1 MVLRQLEYLVALA
14 REKHFG
20 RAALACNV
28 SQPTLSAA
36 IRQLEEDLG
45 APIVECGHKF
55 HGLTAQGRAALEHAH
70 RMLAEADMLRRS
82 LRDMDKGLSGRLR
95 LGAIPTALPIVSHLT
110 GPFHARF
117 PNVLLTIL
125 SLTSQEIQ
133 RGIDDFELDAGLTY
147 LDNEPLENVLTKPI
161 YHEEYVFLT
170 PAAGPYAH
178 RRKISW
184 KEAAQAPLCLLTP
197 DMQNRR
203 IIDGIFRSVDA
214 QPKPSVET
222 NSIFNLCSHA
232 NSGLWSSIAP
242 RQLLQFF
249 GIPRQTRALELVE
262 PSARRTIGLIMSNR
276 HPPSPVARNL
286 FAMERNPDIGSLI
299 LPPVAHDDHVDA
311 S

>member
-36 IRQLEEDLG
+36 IRQLEADLG
-45 APIVECGHKF
+45 APIVERGHKF
-55 HGLTAQGRAALEHAH
+55 HGLTSQGRMVLDHAH
-70 RMLAEADMLRRS
+70 RILAEAEVLRRN
-82 LRDMDKGLSGRLR
+82 LQEMDKGLSGRLR

-110 GPFHARF
+110 GPFYARF
-117 PNVLLTIL
+117 PNVSVTVL
-125 SLTSQEIQ
+125 SQNSQEIQ
-133 RGIDDFELDAGLTY
+133 HGIDNFELDAGLTY

-161 YHEEYVFLT
+161 CHEEYLFLT
-170 PAAGPYAH
+170 PASGPYAQ

-184 KEAAQAPLCLLTP
+184 KEAAQAPLCLLTR

-203 IIDGIFRSVDA
+203 IIDGIFRAAGA

-232 NSGLWSSIAP
+232 SSGLWSSIVP

-249 GIPRQTRALELVE
+249 GIPRETRAVELVE
-262 PSARRTIGLIMSNR
+262 PSARRTIGLIMSDR
-276 HPPSPVARNL
+276 QPASPLARNL
-286 FAMERNPDIGSLI
+286 FVMEQPQDIGRLI
-299 LPPVAHDDHVDA
+299 LPPMSPAEYIDG
-311 S
+311 

>member
-45 APIVECGHKF
+45 APIVERGHKF
-55 HGLTAQGRAALEHAH
+55 LGLTAQGRMAVDHAH
-70 RMLAEADMLRRS
+70 RILAEADRMRANLHE
-82 LRDMDKGLSGRLR
+82 MDKGLSGRLR
-95 LGAIPTALPIVSHLT
+95 LGAIPTALPFVSQIT
-110 GPFHARF
+110 GRFHARY
-117 PNVLLTIL
+117 PNVLMTVL
-125 SLTSQEIQ
+125 SQTSQEIQ
-133 RGIDDFELDAGLTY
+133 SGIDDFALDAGLTY
-147 LDNEPLENVLTKPI
+147 LDNEPLDHVLARPI

-170 PAAGPYAH
+170 SAAGPYGQ
-178 RRKISW
+178 RRKITW
-184 KEAAQAPLCLLTP
+184 KDAAQAPLCLLTP

-214 QPKPSVET
+214 QPTPSVET
-222 NSIFNLCSHA
+222 NSIFNLCAHA
-232 NSGLWSSIAP
+232 SFGPWSAIVP

-262 PSARRTIGLIMSNR
+262 PTARRTIGLIMSDRRPASPLAR
-276 HPPSPVARNL
+276 HL
-286 FAMERNPDIGSLI
+286 FAMESPADIGSLI
-299 LPPVAHDDHVDA
+299 LPPIKQGEPAHV
-311 S
+311 

>member
-14 REKHFG
+14 RERHFG

-36 IRQLEEDLG
+36 IRQLEADLG
-45 APIVECGHKF
+45 APIVERGHKF
-55 HGLTAQGRAALEHAH
+55 HGLTSQGRVVLDHAH
-70 RMLAEADMLRRS
+70 RILAEAEVLRRN
-82 LRDMDKGLSGRLR
+82 LQEMDKGLSGRLR

-117 PNVLLTIL
+117 PNVTVTVL
-125 SLTSQEIQ
+125 SQNSQEIQ
-133 RGIDDFELDAGLTY
+133 HGIDNFELDAGLTY

-161 YHEEYVFLT
+161 CHEEYLFLT
-170 PAAGPYAH
+170 PASGPYAQ
-178 RRKISW
+178 RRKITW
-184 KEAAQAPLCLLTP
+184 KEAAQAPLCLLTR

-203 IIDGIFRSVDA
+203 IIDGIFRAAGA

-232 NSGLWSSIAP
+232 SSGLWSSIVP

-249 GIPRQTRALELVE
+249 GIPRQTRAVELVE
-262 PSARRTIGLIMSNR
+262 PSARRTIGLIMSDR
-276 HPPSPVARNL
+276 QPASPLARNL
-286 FAMERNPDIGSLI
+286 FAMDQPQDIGRLI
-299 LPPVAHDDHVDA
+299 
-311 S
+311 

>member
-45 APIVECGHKF
+45 APIVERGHKF
-55 HGLTAQGRAALEHAH
+55 HGLTPQGRIALDHAH
-70 RMLAEADMLRRS
+70 RILAEADLLRRD
-82 LRDMDKGLSGRLR
+82 LTDMDRGLSGRLR
-95 LGAIPTALPIVSHLT
+95 IGAVPTALPIVSQLT

-117 PNVLLTIL
+117 PNVFLTVL
-125 SLTSQEIQ
+125 SQTSQEIQ
-133 RGIDDFELDAGLTY
+133 NGIDGFELDVGLTY
-147 LDNEPLENVLTKPI
+147 LDNEPLDNVLTKPI
-161 YHEEYVFLT
+161 YHEEYLFLT
-170 PAAGPYAH
+170 PAAGPYAQ
-178 RRKISW
+178 RRSIGW
-184 KEAAQAPLCLLTP
+184 REAAQAPLCLLTP

-232 NSGLWSSIAP
+232 NSGLWSSIVP

-249 GIPRQTRALELVE
+249 GIPRQTRAIELVE
-262 PSARRTIGLIMSNR
+262 PSARRTIGLIMSDR
-276 HPPSPVARNL
+276 QPAPPLARNL
-286 FAMERNPDIGSLI
+286 FEMERPAHIEGLI
-299 LPPVAHDDHVDA
+299 VPPVAQDGE